1 MRTETEEIR
10 DNLKYLSLLA
20 RDYPSQAAAAS
31 EIISGDLNVR
41 QAEALCK
48 KLAKGPA
55 PEKAVPPR
63 AALPVE
69 VESSL
74 REVIGNEVKVDYKR
88 GGKGTLTLHFY
99 NDSQLVAF
107 ANLLGGYRKE
117 GQ

>member
-48 KLAKGPA
+48 KLAQPAKPPKPA
-55 PEKAVPPR
+55 PLPE
-63 AALPVE
+63 ALPIE

-74 REVIGNEVKVDYKR
+74 REVIGNEVKVDYKKGR
-88 GGKGTLTLHFY
+88 GTLTLHFY
-99 NDSQLVAF
+99 SDDQLRAF
-107 ANLLGGYRKE
+107 ANLLGRYEKE
-117 GQ
+117 